1 MDNKL
6 QLQINNTALEDNNTD
21 LNSILST
28 VQNLPTA
35 KAEQEKTITPSATI
49 QEVVPDDG
57 KTLSKV
63 TVNGEQ
69 ITRNNETVKENETA
83 KTVNVSGQGTIQIKV
98 TIDGATTSYTM
109 DLDKTT
115 SLSIP

>member
-1 MDNKL
+1 MDENKGYRQSDPICRISFFPVWNHVKAL
-6 QLQINNTALEDNNTD
+6 TGFEDTYKNTENGEEVEKENTPK
-21 LNSILST
+21 SVSF
-28 VQNLPTA
+28 
-35 KAEQEKTITPSATI
+35 
-49 QEVVPDDG
+49 
-57 KTLSKV
+57 KV

-83 KTVNVSGQGTIQIKV
+83 KTVNVSGQGTIEIKV
-98 TIDGATTSYTM
+98 TIDGATKSYTM